1 LIQSDPHILYF
12 QCGC

>member
-1 LIQSDPHILYF
+1 LIKSDPQILYF